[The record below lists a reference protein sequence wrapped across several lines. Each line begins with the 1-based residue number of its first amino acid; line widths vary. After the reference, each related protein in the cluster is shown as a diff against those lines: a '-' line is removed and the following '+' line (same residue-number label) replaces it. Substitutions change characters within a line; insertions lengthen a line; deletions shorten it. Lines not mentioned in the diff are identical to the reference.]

1 VLDPTLA
8 AAGIYPAID
17 FTASR
22 ISGEEHIREG
32 SDLDAVRGL
41 RVRLSS
47 MSAEE
52 ASAEV
57 RRMIADSPDNAAL
70 IASITG

>member
-1 VLDPTLA
+1 
-8 AAGIYPAID
+8 
-17 FTASR
+17 
-22 ISGEEHIREG
+22 
-32 SDLDAVRGL
+32 
-41 RVRLSS
+41 